1 METPASML
9 IPKNKRSRRHNCHL
23 GQDKMR
29 IKITRGN
36 LSIAV
41 MMVITIFVLYLGASM
56 ILMDP
61 REPMGYG
68 FLVFV
73 IFMIIIFYK
82 EFTGTWSERPGVV
95 TKTSVTCKSCGRT
108 ASLEIRTHYDVSIHG
123 LPSKTAYDDHCPFCG
138 KKY

>member
-1 METPASML
+1 
-9 IPKNKRSRRHNCHL
+9 
-23 GQDKMR
+23 
-29 IKITRGN
+29 
-36 LSIAV
+36 
-41 MMVITIFVLYLGASM
+41 M

-82 EFTGTWSERPGVV
+82 EFTGIWAERSGVV
-95 TKTSVTCKSCGRT
+95 TKTSVTCKSYGRT
-108 ASLEIRTHYDVSIHG
+108 ASLLPIIEDYTSIYG

-138 KKY
+138 RRY